1 MPIQHLILEIQVKR
15 PESLVGFTAA
25 NNCVDKHIR

>member
-1 MPIQHLILEIQVKR
+1 MAIQHLLLEIQVKR
-15 PESLVGFTAA
+15 LESLVGFTAA